1 MSTAVSRVLACLLE
15 KEVIS
20 RSLLLRSRVKL
31 KGRSNGLTYVH
42 DRYES
47 AHVELADN
55 NLAPFVG
62 TSATSLRARKPEPDG
77 PEGGGAAGR
86 AAVDQWVEAEAQS
99 FNPPS
104 TALVFQLVF
113 APKMRLKQDPNATR
127 DAEGRLRKVL
137 DVYERRLGGS
147 RFLAGRNSR
156 SRICA
161 TSRMPTTSSPR
172 PTRGSSSCRR
182 GGTSRGGGRRSPA
195 APRGRRSLRCGAMQL
210 HEFSF
215 PVSLTLYL
223 LVSVPRR
230 ENAV

>member
-15 KEVIS
+15 KEVPFHLVPV
-20 RSLLLRSRVKL
+20 SLAK
-31 KGRSNGLTYVH
+31 
-42 DRYES
+42 
-47 AHVELADN
+47 AHHKSFPRLPQPAGHLPLSVTSKPREVEGGEGN
-55 NLAPFVG
+55 Q
-62 TSATSLRARKPEPDG
+62 SLMG

-147 RFLAGRNSR
+147 RFLAGEEFSLADLCHLPNAHYLVAETDKGQQLLSSRRNVARWWEEIS
-156 SRICA
+156 
-161 TSRMPTTSSPR
+161 
-172 PTRGSSSCRR
+172 
-182 GGTSRGGGRRSPA
+182 GR
-195 APRGRRSLRCGAMQL
+195 APRGRRSSRCGAMQL
-210 HEFSF
+210 LEFSF

-223 LVSVPRR
+223 LLVSVSRQ